1 MERLKEAALE
11 KIRCV
16 CVYTEVRGMAQ
27 CIYPLFFLGRLLF
40 SFFFFSYLQDS
51 NQRPHFHHS
60 HCKREISRILNSYF
74 IGLFPSTRKSTKCS
88 TGFWTLDG
96 ANIVIFFVHSDLT
109 APPTCC
115 QQVLQSFK
123 IPLYGMV
130 AIDGMTLN
138 L

>member
-60 HCKREISRILNSYF
+60 HCKRETSRILNSYF

-96 ANIVIFFVHSDLT
+96 ANIVIFFLFIQILLHHLPAASRYYNHSKF
-109 APPTCC
+109 P
-115 QQVLQSFK
+115 
-123 IPLYGMV
+123 YMV
-130 AIDGMTLN
+130 WQPQTE
-138 L
+138 

>member
-11 KIRCV
+11 KIR

-96 ANIVIFFVHSDLT
+96 ANIVIFF
-109 APPTCC
+109 C
-115 QQVLQSFK
+115 SFRSYCTTYLLPVGTT
-123 IPLYGMV
+123 IIQNSPIWYGSHRRN
-130 AIDGMTLN
+130 DP
-138 L
+138 